1 MNTNRDKPM
10 RAEYGCHPPSRPVR
24 GRRRA
29 RLIAPLLAGIVL
41 TTLTAASCGGETPL
55 SLGNASLGTVAE
67 LVEAPATV
75 TAQSA
80 VTLSAPTAGT
90 LAALYV
96 NSGDAVKTGRVLA
109 LIDSPEAE
117 EQLAQAKAALD
128 AANRARGG
136 FGGGADLSGLQQTT
150 NRAAAKAFAAA
161 REAGKRISDPGVR
174 DALLAQAQAAQK
186 QYDAAARAAGAAIR
200 SVQRGVGRLS
210 SAISALSAAQ
220 RLQAKQAYDLAKAT
234 VDALVLR
241 APMSGVV
248 QLGAVTAS
256 GSALAGVAT
265 FGAVPGRLNA
275 AAGSLTGGT
284 PAGAAPGLDGTV
296 PVGGR
301 VAAGTPVLTVVD
313 TAHPGVVAEVDETD
327 VMRVRPGLTASIEVD
342 AAQGASYTS
351 KVRSVDVLP
360 TASARGGVSYR
371 VRLSLG
377 AGTFADGR
385 DAPPPWPGMSA
396 IARLRMR
403 QANDAVTVPAAAV
416 VSVKGHDAVWV
427 VRNGRAE
434 QMVVTVG
441 VRGQG
446 LVQIVSGVQP
456 GQQVIVRG
464 TDQVRQG
471 EHVS

>member
-90 LAALYV
+90 LAAVYV

-128 AANRARGG
+128 AANRAGGG
-136 FGGGADLSGLQQTT
+136 FGG
-150 NRAAAKAFAAA
+150 AAAKAFAAA
-161 REAGKRISDPGVR
+161 REAGKKISDPGVR

-248 QLGAVTAS
+248 QEGARRGIADRRDAS
-256 GSALAGVAT
+256 GSGT
-265 FGAVPGRLNA
+265 GPRRHCPGRWA
-275 AAGSLTGGT
+275 SRRRHA
-284 PAGAAPGLDGTV
+284 
-296 PVGGR
+296 R
-301 VAAGTPVLTVVD
+301 
-313 TAHPGVVAEVDETD
+313 AH
-327 VMRVRPGLTASIEVD
+327 RR
-342 AAQGASYTS
+342 
-351 KVRSVDVLP
+351 
-360 TASARGGVSYR
+360 
-371 VRLSLG
+371 
-377 AGTFADGR
+377 
-385 DAPPPWPGMSA
+385 
-396 IARLRMR
+396 
-403 QANDAVTVPAAAV
+403 
-416 VSVKGHDAVWV
+416 
-427 VRNGRAE
+427 
-434 QMVVTVG
+434 
-441 VRGQG
+441 
-446 LVQIVSGVQP
+446 
-456 GQQVIVRG
+456 
-464 TDQVRQG
+464 
-471 EHVS
+471 